1 MSARLAPNSV
11 LPVLMSLV
19 LEMTAVHHHAQWEDS
34 LLSLFRLCEDVD
46 FLKFFAG
53 GYCCLFL
60 IVCMCS

>member
-34 LLSLFRLCEDVD
+34 LLSLFRLSEDVD

-53 GYCCLFL
+53 GYC
-60 IVCMCS
+60 